1 MLIPT
6 LIFFVLAVV
15 LLYYGHARGQGEHIA
30 GLKSAAQL
38 LRQIT
43 PLLICA
49 FIVAGMVQEMLPHDQ
64 VARWVGRD
72 SGLRGIMIGAFAG
85 ALTPG
90 GPFVSMPLAAGFYHS
105 GAGAGTVV
113 AYLTGWSVWG
123 LTRIPLEV
131 GILGWRL
138 TLIRMASTLLLP
150 PIAGGIAYVLFRR
163 F

>member
-6 LIFFVLAVV
+6 IIFFILAVV
-15 LLYYGHARGQGEHIA
+15 LLYYGHARGQGEHIV
-30 GLKSAAQL
+30 GLKAAAQL
-38 LRQIT
+38 LWQII
-43 PLLICA
+43 PLLLCA
-49 FIVAGMVQEMLPHDQ
+49 FIVAGMVQTMLPHDK
-64 VARWVGRD
+64 VAHWVGQD
-72 SGLRGIMIGAFAG
+72 SGLRGIMIGACAG

-105 GAGAGTVV
+105 GASAGTVV

-131 GILGWRL
+131 AILGWRL
-138 TLIRMASTLLLP
+138 ALIRMASCLLLP
-150 PIAGGIAYVLFRR
+150 PLAGGIAYVLFRR